1 MTQPA
6 DLQNLSPDQLRKL
19 VMQLQETVTA
29 QTHKIAERDQCIA
42 QREASL
48 EQLQT
53 HKDRLTHELALLRRH
68 RFGKRS
74 EGIDKHQLAL
84 LDALVDE
91 DIAAIEHETLILHGI
106 ADQVIPL
113 DSTVRLATLLKRAD
127 LHLFAECGHWVQ
139 IERMASFNRTV
150 AEFFKSG
157 LKA

>member
-1 MTQPA
+1 MKYKLKSISVASARPEAHEPYHATFGGA
-6 DLQNLSPDQLRKL
+6 DRQANVAMLAS
-19 VMQLQETVTA
+19 
-29 QTHKIAERDQCIA
+29 
-42 QREASL
+42 RE
-48 EQLQT
+48 
-53 HKDRLTHELALLRRH
+53 
-68 RFGKRS
+68 
-74 EGIDKHQLAL
+74 
-84 LDALVDE
+84 E